1 MTTRW
6 EPRPDHRSPTAYSR
20 EGYRG
25 NRFGPQGPALI
36 RELRRVQG
44 GVGRE
49 FDRVPRGR
57 VADTSNVHHLRTVER
72 RPSPNSTEQRFQS
85 VPEDRPLN
93 HDKRTDAPARRFT
106 RSQAFARSQ
115 AIVTEAVRACRAGF
129 ALLYEL
135 LLCHLRRPPVE
146 DGDRADLAGRFRRD
160 FDNAFRIGL
169 RVLLVGVGLVGGWAV
184 LVPLSAAVMVAG
196 TLVVESNVK
205 KVQHQSGGIV
215 AQIPVHDGMHVKEG
229 ELLVRLDEVQVRA
242 NLQVL
247 AKQLDQTRVRIARLS
262 AERDGTDEPKLP
274 RELAGRTDNKDIAE
288 LFAAERSL
296 FKARASTRQSQK
308 ELLRGR
314 IAQLEEEIVG
324 LNAQIKSKAAQ
335 LELISSELTGVQ
347 SLYEKQLV
355 PLMRLTALQRDAARL
370 DGEQGQLISSIAET
384 RSKIGEAELQIARID
399 QDLRAEVMKDLRDAQ
414 DKETELGERIVAA
427 RDQLDRIDIRA
438 PTAGVV
444 HQLSVHTIGG
454 VIAAGEVMMEIVP
467 DADDLQIQAKLQ
479 PNDIDQVRADQKAF
493 VRFSAFNQRTTPQLN
508 GVVSYVS
515 ADLSRERQ
523 NDAAYYTVRVSI
535 PGNERRRL
543 GSLQLVSGMPAEVF
557 LQTGSRTMMSYLLK
571 PITDQL
577 QRTFSE
583 R

>member
-6 EPRPDHRSPTAYSR
+6 DPRPDHRSPPAFAR
-20 EGYRG
+20 EDYRG

-44 GVGRE
+44 GVDRE
-49 FDRVPRGR
+49 FDRGSRGR
-57 VADTSNVHHLRTVER
+57 VADMSNVHHLRMVER
-72 RPSPNSTEQRFQS
+72 RPTSSSADRRFQQ
-85 VPEDRPLN
+85 VPEGRPLD
-93 HDKRTDAPARRFT
+93 HDKRAEEPAR
-106 RSQAFARSQ
+106 SPARSK
-115 AIVTEAVRACRAGF
+115 AFVSEAMRACRAGL
-129 ALLYEL
+129 APSCAVLLR
-135 LLCHLRRPPVE
+135 HLRRPPAE
-146 DGDRADLAGRFRRD
+146 DGDRADLAGCFRRD
-160 FDNAFRIGL
+160 YDVELRTGL
-169 RVLLVGVGLVGGWAV
+169 RVMLVGIGLTGGWAV

-205 KVQHQSGGIV
+205 KIQHQTGGIV

-247 AKQLDQTRVRIARLS
+247 AKQLDQSRVRIARLV
-262 AERDGTDEPKLP
+262 AERDGAEEPKLP
-274 RELAGRTDNKDIAE
+274 HELASRSDNQDLE
-288 LFAAERSL
+288 QLFASETSL
-296 FKARASTRQSQK
+296 FKARASARQNQK

-324 LNAQIKSKAAQ
+324 LNAQSKSKTAQ
-335 LELISSELTGVQ
+335 LELISSELKGVQ

-370 DGEQGQLISSIAET
+370 DGEQGQLISSMAET
-384 RSKIGEAELQIARID
+384 RSKISEAELQITRID

-414 DKETELGERIVAA
+414 DKETELSERIVAA
-427 RDQLDRIDIRA
+427 RDQLERIDIRA
-438 PTAGVV
+438 PTAGIV

-454 VIAAGEVMMEIVP
+454 VVAPGEVIMEIVP
-467 DADDLQIQAKLQ
+467 DADDLQIQAKLP
-479 PNDIDQVRADQKAF
+479 PNDIDQVRVDQKAF

-515 ADLSRERQ
+515 ADLSHERQ
-523 NDAAYYTVRVSI
+523 NDAAFYTVKVSI

-557 LQTGSRTMMSYLLK
+557 LQAGSRTMMSYLLK

>member
-6 EPRPDHRSPTAYSR
+6 DPRADDRSPPAFAR
-20 EGYRG
+20 EDYRG

-44 GVGRE
+44 GVDRE
-49 FDRVPRGR
+49 FDRGSRGR
-57 VADTSNVHHLRTVER
+57 VADMSADMSNVHHLRMVER
-72 RPSPNSTEQRFQS
+72 RPPSNSSERRFRQSPES
-85 VPEDRPLN
+85 RPLD
-93 HDKRTDAPARRFT
+93 HDKQAEAPARRP
-106 RSQAFARSQ
+106 ARSK
-115 AIVTEAVRACRAGF
+115 ASVNEAVRACRSGLALSCA
-129 ALLYEL
+129 ALLRYL
-135 LLCHLRRPPVE
+135 HRPPAE
-146 DGDRADLAGRFRRD
+146 DGDRTDLAGSFRRD
-160 FDNAFRIGL
+160 FDVELRMGL
-169 RVLLVGVGLVGGWAV
+169 RVMLVGIGITGGWAV

-205 KVQHQSGGIV
+205 KIQHQTGGIV

-247 AKQLDQTRVRIARLS
+247 AKQLDQSRVRIARLV
-262 AERDGTDEPKLP
+262 AERDGAEEPKLP
-274 RELAGRTDNKDIAE
+274 PELTSRTDNKE
-288 LFAAERSL
+288 LEQLFASETSL
-296 FKARASTRQSQK
+296 FKARGGARQNQK

-324 LNAQIKSKAAQ
+324 LNAQSKSKTAQ
-335 LELISSELTGVQ
+335 LELISSELKGVQ

-370 DGEQGQLISSIAET
+370 DGEQGQLISSMAET
-384 RSKIGEAELQIARID
+384 RSKISEAELQITKID

-414 DKETELGERIVAA
+414 DKETELGERTVAA
-427 RDQLDRIDIRA
+427 RDQLERIDIRA

-454 VIAAGEVMMEIVP
+454 VVAPGEVIMEIVP
-467 DADDLQIQAKLQ
+467 DADDLQIQAKLP
-479 PNDIDQVRADQKAF
+479 PNDIDQVRVDQKAF

-515 ADLSRERQ
+515 ADLSHERQ
-523 NDAAYYTVRVSI
+523 NDAAFYTVKVSI

-557 LQTGSRTMMSYLLK
+557 LQAGSRTMMSYLLK